1 MTVLI
6 KNALIFDG
14 SGKPPFKS
22 DIFINHQRI
31 NRLGNFPHQSA
42 DKILDARGT
51 MVTPGFIDI
60 NADADHYLTLF
71 SDPSQSELLKQG
83 ITTIIG
89 GNSGSSLAPL
99 VDGSLISIRKWAGS
113 SSVNVNWRSVF
124 EFLKILKRRKL
135 GVNFGTLIGHST
147 IRRAIVGEDL
157 RDLTEKELKVFKY
170 VLEEGLKEGA
180 FGFSTGLSYVHSH
193 NVSKWEIEELV
204 KTTAKFKG
212 VYATQLRN
220 YSEGLAW
227 AMNETLNLARNTG
240 ANVEISNFQPLE
252 GFEKDYQEVVS
263 LIEKEK
269 MRAHIHF
276 DICPAEASL
285 MDIYMFL
292 PEWARNGGLEV
303 MLQNIKTFNTRE
315 RILNFLEKLKF
326 EDLTI
331 AKVPPFLKFLAGKS
345 LKQFSEAQNL
355 APVEALLKLMELTQ
369 LKAELWYKNIDFQT
383 LCQLSVSE
391 NAIIASGGAV
401 KFLNLVQGKNMMPL
415 EKAVVKATSLPAR
428 KFSIRERGLLAE
440 GYFADI
446 VILRDGKPSEV
457 LVNGSVVLENGEV
470 NGNLAG
476 KVLRH
481 SLYSH
486 F

>member
-6 KNALIFDG
+6 KNALVFDG

-22 DIFINHQRI
+22 DIFVNHGRI
-31 NRLGNFPHQSA
+31 NRLGDFPHQSA
-42 DKILDARGT
+42 DKVIDARGT
-51 MVTPGFIDI
+51 MAAPGFIDI
-60 NADADHYLTLF
+60 NGDADHHLNLF
-71 SDPSQSELLKQG
+71 SEPNQSNLLKQG
-83 ITTIIG
+83 ITTVIG
-89 GNSGSSLAPL
+89 GNAGSSLAPL
-99 VDGSLISIRKWAGS
+99 IDGSLISVRKWADFLP
-113 SSVNVNWRSVF
+113 VNVNWRSVF
-124 EFLKILKRRKL
+124 EFLKVMKRQKL

-170 VLEEGLKEGA
+170 VLEAGLKEGA
-180 FGFSTGLSYVHSH
+180 FGFSTGLGYVHSH

-204 KTTAKFKG
+204 KITAEFKG

-227 AMNETLNLARNTG
+227 AMNETLNLARNTK
-240 ANVEISNFQPLE
+240 ANVEINNFQPLE
-252 GFEKDYQEVVS
+252 GFEKDYLEVVS

-276 DICPAEASL
+276 DICPVEASL

-303 MLQNIKTFNTRE
+303 MLGNIKTPNTRE

-326 EDLTI
+326 ENLTI
-331 AKVPPFLKFLAGKS
+331 AKVPPFLKFLAGKP
-345 LKQFSEAQNL
+345 LTRFGEDQNL
-355 APVEALLKLMELTQ
+355 SPAQALLKLMELTH
-369 LKAELWYKNIDFQT
+369 LKAELWFKNIDFQT
-383 LCQLSVSE
+383 LSRISVSE
-391 NAIIASGGAV
+391 NAIVASEGAV
-401 KFLNLVQGKNMMPL
+401 KFLNLVQEKNLMPL

-428 KFSIRERGLLAE
+428 KFGIRERGLLAE

-446 VILRDGKPSEV
+446 VIMRGGKPSEV
-457 LVNGSVVLENGEV
+457 LVNGSVVLENGKI
-470 NGNLAG
+470 NGVLAG
-476 KVLRH
+476 RVLKH
-481 SLYSH
+481 GL
-486 F
+486 

>member
-14 SGKPPFKS
+14 SGKLPFKS
-22 DIFINHQRI
+22 DIFINHERI

-42 DKILDARGT
+42 DKVIDARGAMT
-51 MVTPGFIDI
+51 TPGFIDI

-71 SDPSQSELLKQG
+71 SDPGQSELLKHG

-89 GNSGSSLAPL
+89 GNAGSSLAPL
-99 VDGSLISIRKWAGS
+99 IDGSLRSIRKWADS
-113 SSVNVNWRSVF
+113 SQVNVNWRSVF
-124 EFLKILKRRKL
+124 EFLKIMKRRKL

-147 IRRAIVGEDL
+147 IRRAIIGEDL
-157 RDLTEKELKVFKY
+157 RDLTEKEIKVFKY

-204 KTTAKFKG
+204 KITAKFKG

-227 AMNETLNLARNTG
+227 AINETLNLARKTG
-240 ANVEISNFQPLE
+240 ANVEISRFQPLKE
-252 GFEKDYQEVVS
+252 FGNDYLEIAS

-276 DICPAEASL
+276 DIFPAEANL

-292 PEWARNGGLEV
+292 PEWARSGGLEV
-303 MLQNIKTFNTRE
+303 MLQNIKTPSIRE
-315 RILNFLEKLKF
+315 RILIFFDQIKF
-326 EDLTI
+326 EDLII
-331 AKVPPFLKFLAGKS
+331 AKVPSFLKFIEGKS
-345 LKQFSEAQNL
+345 LTQFSEAQNL
-355 APVEALLKLMELTQ
+355 APTEALLKLMELTQ

-383 LCQLSVSE
+383 LSQLLISE
-391 NAIIASGGAV
+391 NAIIASGGSV
-401 KFLNLVQGKNMMPL
+401 KFLNLVQEKNLMPL
-415 EKAVVKATSLPAR
+415 EKAVIKATSSPAR
-428 KFSIRERGLLAE
+428 KFNIRERGLLAE

-446 VILRDGKPSEV
+446 VIMRDGQPSDV
-457 LVNGSVVLENGEV
+457 LVNGSVVLENGEI
-470 NGNLAG
+470 NGSLALAG
-476 KVLRH
+476 KVLKH
-481 SLYSH
+481 S

>member
-22 DIFINHQRI
+22 DIFINHERI

-42 DKILDARGT
+42 DKVIDARGAMT
-51 MVTPGFIDI
+51 TPGFIDI

-71 SDPSQSELLKQG
+71 SDPGQSEFLKQG

-89 GNSGSSLAPL
+89 GNAGSSLAPL

-113 SSVNVNWRSVF
+113 LPVNVNWRSVF
-124 EFLKILKRRKL
+124 EFLKIMKRRKL

-157 RDLTEKELKVFKY
+157 RDLTEKEIKVFKY

-180 FGFSTGLSYVHSH
+180 FGLSTGLSYVHSH

-227 AMNETLNLARNTG
+227 AFNETLNLARKTG
-240 ANVEISNFQPLE
+240 ANIEIGRFQPLK
-252 GFEKDYQEVVS
+252 GFEKDYLEIAS

-276 DICPAEASL
+276 DIFLAEANL

-292 PEWARNGGLEV
+292 PEWARSGSLEV
-303 MLQNIKTFNTRE
+303 MLSNIKTPSIRE
-315 RILNFLEKLKF
+315 RILIFFDQIKF
-326 EDLTI
+326 EDLAI
-331 AKVPPFLKFLAGKS
+331 AKVPPFLKFIEGKS
-345 LKQFSEAQNL
+345 LTQFGEAQNL
-355 APVEALLKLMELTQ
+355 APAEALLKLMELTQ

-383 LCQLSVSE
+383 LSQLSISE

-401 KFLNLVQGKNMMPL
+401 KFLNLVQEKNLMPL

-428 KFSIRERGLLAE
+428 KFNIRERGLIAE
-440 GYFADI
+440 GHFADI
-446 VILRDGKPSEV
+446 VIMRDGQPSEV
-457 LVNGSVVLENGEV
+457 LVNGSVVLENGEI
-470 NGNLAG
+470 NRLLAG
-476 KVLRH
+476 KVLKH
-481 SLYSH
+481 S